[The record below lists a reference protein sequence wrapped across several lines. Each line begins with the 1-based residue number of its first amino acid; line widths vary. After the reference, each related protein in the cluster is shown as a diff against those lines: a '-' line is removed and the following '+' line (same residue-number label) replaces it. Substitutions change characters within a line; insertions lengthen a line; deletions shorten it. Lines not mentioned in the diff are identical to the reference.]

1 MRSSSRPSPPPERLR
16 SVNPLVTATMRA
28 SVALSSGRRWERDVA
43 HAARIPADSALPG
56 QEDPKP
62 HQ

>member
-1 MRSSSRPSPPPERLR
+1 
-16 SVNPLVTATMRA
+16 MRA